1 MRIKWIVLK
10 FVEDIPEDTLPTHSP
25 NVTGSITGFNIPSNW
40 VGIVLV
46 IGIEISMGFD
56 RSTLM
61 FSIVAIIIFNH
72 TGQ

>member
-1 MRIKWIVLK
+1 MRIKLIVLK
-10 FVEDIPEDTLPTHSP
+10 FVEDIPEDTLPTHSQMLLVLLP
-25 NVTGSITGFNIPSNW
+25 VFNIPSN
-40 VGIVLV
+40 GLASLV

-72 TGQ
+72 KGQ